1 MWKSRHRDHGR
12 LEAIAALKP
21 ERYHRRPGRDKTDSE
36 AAGGLNLTAKG
47 GGAIL
52 SSLSWKQGL
61 PSHAGGARRPR
72 VDHEKDVP
80 TEQPEAEADPWLPR
94 ADAHEGGPAGAETP
108 PAEGAEAAFRLS
120 GRLRPEQRLKTPG
133 EFRRVFR
140 SGQRLDGP
148 LFQLVAAE
156 NGGSQ
161 HRLGLT
167 VGRKVGGA
175 TARNRAKRLLRESF
189 RRHAF
194 AGGVCFDIVVVPKRE
209 LAERSQAEVDREYED
224 RLRRL
229 VQSRRAPN
237 RRPHPPPGR

>member
-1 MWKSRHRDHGR
+1 
-12 LEAIAALKP
+12 
-21 ERYHRRPGRDKTDSE
+21 
-36 AAGGLNLTAKG
+36 
-47 GGAIL
+47 
-52 SSLSWKQGL
+52 
-61 PSHAGGARRPR
+61 
-72 VDHEKDVP
+72 
-80 TEQPEAEADPWLPR
+80 
-94 ADAHEGGPAGAETP
+94 
-108 PAEGAEAAFRLS
+108 
-120 GRLRPEQRLKTPG
+120 LKTPG

-156 NGGSQ
+156 NGGSH

-167 VGRKVGGA
+167 VGRKVGAA

-194 AGGVCFDIVVVPKRE
+194 AEGVSFDIVVVPKRE

-229 VQSRRAPN
+229 AERRRAPN
-237 RRPHPPPGR
+237 RRPHPSSRG